1 MKWRKQCYLKLN
13 SGSVHE
19 SSYHRQVEMGLTLRD
34 KWSCVIMC
42 LYQVQAALVLEEVI
56 WAVSLSSFHEWHA
69 GQEHHASVA
78 LRQERCLL
86 GSFPGVKSQDG
97 AL

>member
-13 SGSVHE
+13 SGLVHE

-42 LYQVQAALVLEEVI
+42 LYQVQAACDAGRSHLWPVLVT
-56 WAVSLSSFHEWHA
+56 SPKWHF
-69 GQEHHASVA
+69 GGRKWHVTA
-78 LRQERCLL
+78 LQQQR
-86 GSFPGVKSQDG
+86 
-97 AL
+97 